1 MKIRRPAAIA
11 FYSAGALLLAV
22 AAGCSSSSPS
32 SSSSSS
38 SSTTSTSTSSAPS
51 ASSSSSAT
59 GGATSNTPGD
69 PNFGVN
75 ATGTVD
81 FWARTVSKTLAQKLV
96 SEFNATHSNLQV
108 KLTLTSINDDTTT
121 LATSIRADDP
131 PDVVGLNDIDMPSF
145 TREGAFLN
153 LTKAIALLPF
163 AKSLSPGHLGLAT
176 YQGQEYGLPYWA
188 DLSVLWYNK
197 TLFKQAGLNP
207 NDPPSTYAQILSD
220 AQKINALGNGVNGFT
235 FAGDC
240 EGCLGFTVQPG
251 IWAAGQYLT
260 AGPISSQ
267 KATITGN
274 SALTQALTLYR
285 NLWSQHLVP
294 DNDRTDDGP
303 TWGQDFAA
311 GKIGIMPGGYGQ
323 LVNLVKPSQ
332 LGTEFMDAP
341 LPGATG
347 GYSTFDGGDNFAIP
361 TAAKNP
367 SGAWEF
373 IMWVLQ
379 QQQQEQYP
387 ALGATPIRT
396 DLLTPAFSQ
405 ANPEDAVALKA
416 LAKGYAP
423 VGLIYNQAF
432 NVPQGP
438 WFQMFQTAVYD
449 GNMTLALQQGQS
461 GFTQLIQQAS
471 Q

>member
-1 MKIRRPAAIA
+1 MKIHRPAAIA
-11 FYSAGALLLAV
+11 VISATALVLAA
-22 AAGCSSSSPS
+22 AAGCSSSPS
-32 SSSSSS
+32 SSSG
-38 SSTTSTSTSSAPS
+38 STPTSASSSAPS
-51 ASSSSSAT
+51 ASSTSSTSST
-59 GGATSNTPGD
+59 TTSNTPGAA
-69 PNFGVN
+69 NFGVN

-96 SEFNATHSNLQV
+96 SEFNASHSNLKV

-121 LATSIRADDP
+121 LATSIRAGDP
-131 PDVVGLNDIDMPSF
+131 PDVVGLNDIDMPTF
-145 TREGAFLN
+145 TREGAFMN

-163 AKSLSPGHLGLAT
+163 AQSLSPGHVGLGT

-197 TLFKQAGLNP
+197 TLFKDAGLNP
-207 NDPPSTYAQILSD
+207 DDPPSTYAQILSD
-220 AQKINALGNGVNGFT
+220 AQKINALGHGINGFT

-240 EGCLGFTVQPG
+240 QGCLGFTVQPG

-260 AGPISSQ
+260 AGPIGSQ
-267 KATITGN
+267 KATIAGN
-274 SALTQALTLYR
+274 TALMQALTLYR
-285 NLWSQHLVP
+285 ELWTQHLVP
-294 DNDRTDDGP
+294 DNDRTDNGP
-303 TWGQDFAA
+303 TWGEDFAA

-323 LVNLVKPSQ
+323 VVNLVKPSQ
-332 LGTEFMDAP
+332 LGTEFADAP

-347 GYSTFDGGDNFAIP
+347 GYSTFDGGDDFAIP
-361 TAAKNP
+361 AAAKNP

-373 IMWVLQ
+373 ITWALQ

-387 ALGATPIRT
+387 GLGATPIRT
-396 DLLTPAFSQ
+396 DLLTPAFSA